1 MALPNLQ
8 PISKSSKSIL
18 AAAGN
23 VANVTTSSLPF
34 GIYISADH
42 WTNEQID
49 MFKKGAADQVS
60 YVYRRLGGDVLDIE
74 IVENQV
80 YAAYEE
86 ATLEYSYL
94 VNLHQSKNA
103 LSIALGSATGK
114 FDSKGNLTGSNLDHP
129 ELKYPEYKLGYAI
142 RVGQAYSTI
151 ADMNGTE
158 NVYSASIDVKE
169 LVQDYDLQAAISS
182 SAAAGNVPYAGLVG
196 NKRVNIKKVYYK
208 SPAASWNFYG
218 YFGGLNVVG
227 NLSTYGQYADDST
240 FEIIPA
246 WQNKL
251 QAMAYED
258 ALKTRI
264 SDWSYQLRNNK
275 LRLFPTPTSTTPN
288 KVWFLFT
295 IPDTTFEEDPAGTPA
310 NGNNGVNNLNTL
322 PFENLPYDA
331 INSIGK
337 QWIRRFCLSLCKEML
352 GHIRSKFATIPIPN
366 EAVTLNGPALLSEAK
381 AEQKE
386 LRDEL
391 MKILDDT
398 TYDKLAAKDLTI
410 AENAAKTLNYAPNL
424 IFVG

>member
-8 PISKSSKSIL
+8 PISKTSKSIL
-18 AAAGN
+18 ASNGN
-23 VANVTTSSLPF
+23 IANITTSSLPF
-34 GIYISADH
+34 GIYISEEH
-42 WTNEQID
+42 CSQEQID

-60 YVYRRLGGDVLDIE
+60 YVYKRLGGDVLDIE
-74 IVENQV
+74 IVEQQV

-94 VNLHQSKNA
+94 VNLHQSKNT
-103 LSIALGSATGK
+103 LSLALGSATGK
-114 FDSKGNLTGSNLDHP
+114 FDSKGNLTGSELDHP

-142 RVGQAYSTI
+142 RVGQAYSTVS
-151 ADMNGTE
+151 DLNGTE
-158 NVYSASIDVKE
+158 NVYSASINIKE
-169 LVQDYDLQAAISS
+169 QVQDYDLQEAISS
-182 SAAAGNVPYAGLVG
+182 SAAAGGVPYAGLVG
-196 NKRVNIKKVYYK
+196 DKRVNIKKVYYK

-275 LRLFPTPTSTTPN
+275 LRIFPTPSSTSPN
-288 KVWFLFT
+288 KIWFLFT
-295 IPDTTFEEDPAGTPA
+295 IPNDVFDA
-310 NGNNGVNNLNTL
+310 NNTDSSKNGVNNINTL
-322 PFENLPYDA
+322 PFENIPYDN

-352 GHIRSKFATIPIPN
+352 GHIRSKFSTIPIPN
-366 EAVTLNGPALLSEAK
+366 EAVTLNGPALISEAK

-391 MKILDDT
+391 IKILDDT
-398 TYDKLAAKDLTI
+398 TYDKLAAKDATM
-410 AENAAKTLNYAPNL
+410 AETAAKTLNYAPNL